1 MRYREHEDPR
11 VERKRNMARDWLEYL
26 GWCKAL
32 KYDLDNMFIY
42 MPTSFKKVHDRIAKE
57 YQALQ
62 DKKAATERK
71 RQETLARKRM
81 EQTQKAME
89 EIFKKNEG
97 ADAFSIKGKWLILV
111 VPKNG
116 DEIKAE
122 GEALHHCVGG
132 YVNRVASGETNIFF
146 IRKAEAPGESYFT
159 LEYRANRVIQCR
171 GLHNCDM
178 PPEVKAFV
186 KVFER
191 KMRDSVQKQGKAR
204 EHRKAG

>member
-1 MRYREHEDPR
+1 
-11 VERKRNMARDWLEYL
+11 
-26 GWCKAL
+26 
-32 KYDLDNMFIY
+32 
-42 MPTSFKKVHDRIAKE
+42 MPTNFKKVHDRTAKE

-62 DKKAATERK
+62 NKRAAAERK

-81 EQTQKAME
+81 EQTQKAIE

-97 ADAFSIKGKWLILV
+97 TDAFSIKGKGLILM

-132 YVNRVASGETNIFF
+132 YVSRVASGETNIFF
-146 IRKAEAPGESYFT
+146 VRKAEAPGESYFT
-159 LEYRANRVIQCR
+159 LEYRDNRVIQCR

-178 PPEVKAFV
+178 PPDVKAFV
-186 KVFER
+186 KVFEK
-191 KMRDSVQKQGKAR
+191 KMQDSVQGHSKVRK
-204 EHRKAG
+204 HRKAG